1 MDLLFSR
8 NYLII
13 VLSESIRVKRSTDWL
28 SESQLANYTIA
39 SSRNLTYYITAS
51 LDSSEVGN
59 DTRFTVG
66 DGRTVGGYENRKLLE
81 GETYSLYQA
90 ATVVLEVSHNI
101 NP

>member
-1 MDLLFSR
+1 LDSLFSR

-13 VLSESIRVKRSTDWL
+13 VLSEPRRVKRSADWIT
-28 SESQLANYTIA
+28 ESQLANYTIA
-39 SSRNLTYYITAS
+39 SSRNLTYYITAL

-66 DGRTVGGYENRKLLE
+66 DGRMVGGYENRKLLE

-90 ATVVLEVSHNI
+90 ATVVLEVSHDTI
-101 NP
+101 L